1 MRAGLEG
8 VTLGCPN
15 SARHICEIDVLSFS
29 IFEEDKIG
37 VP

>member
-8 VTLGCPN
+8 ITLGRPN
-15 SARHICEIDVLSFS
+15 SARHIYGSNVLSFS